1 MKWECKYCE
10 ELLEIDKICY
20 HNIVITCSNC
30 HAHYVWSWHKTSNG
44 CWKIRSSLLLFDT
57 NEIVE
62 VAWLCPLHRA
72 EALHLSSIKKNRHQA
87 LKGMMSG
94 GQKLTSGGR

>member
-1 MKWECKYCE
+1 MRSATDCAPKRCIYCKHILPPPHVHGGRLSYPSMKWECKYCE

-62 VAWLCPLHRA
+62 VA
-72 EALHLSSIKKNRHQA
+72 
-87 LKGMMSG
+87 
-94 GQKLTSGGR
+94 

>member
-1 MKWECKYCE
+1 MAWRRC
-10 ELLEIDKICY
+10 
-20 HNIVITCSNC
+20 V
-30 HAHYVWSWHKTSNG
+30 VVG
-44 CWKIRSSLLLFDT
+44 CTKSKPIQPWGTTTVHR
-57 NEIVE
+57 
-62 VAWLCPLHRA
+62 WLCPLHRA